1 MVSVNIR
8 ALRRSKK
15 LTQQELAEALGVS
28 RNSIVRYENGTSA
41 ISTRLIDKICN
52 KFKVSLFDIVHEKEL
67 SASDK
72 YDLNMK
78 IEVLKE
84 RGALLL
90 ARLYK
95 YEDSMNIQ
103 FDDSSNAWIAISDD
117 LSDVIN
123 TKIYTST
130 NFEDIN
136 RYIGYLDGIERLLE
150 YVSCNKNS

>member
-1 MVSVNIR
+1 MVSVDIR
-8 ALRRSKK
+8 ALRRSEK

-28 RNSIVRYENGTSA
+28 RNSIVRYENGESA

-52 KFKVSLFDIVHEKEL
+52 KFNVSFFDIVREKEL
-67 SASDK
+67 SVSDK

-84 RGALLL
+84 RGAKLLS
-90 ARLYK
+90 RLYK
-95 YEDSMNIQ
+95 YEDSMGIK

-123 TKIYTST
+123 TKIYASK
-130 NFEDIN
+130 NFEEIN
-136 RYIGYLDGIERLLE
+136 SYVGYLDGVERVLE
-150 YVSCNKNS
+150 AVSCNTK